1 VILMPK
7 YTATVDAKYSFEFVI
22 KARDRREARKKAV
35 AKFKRKMNQRNL
47 NIYLDLDDWDLNE

>member
-1 VILMPK
+1 MPK

-22 KARDRREARKKAV
+22 KARDRREARKKAA